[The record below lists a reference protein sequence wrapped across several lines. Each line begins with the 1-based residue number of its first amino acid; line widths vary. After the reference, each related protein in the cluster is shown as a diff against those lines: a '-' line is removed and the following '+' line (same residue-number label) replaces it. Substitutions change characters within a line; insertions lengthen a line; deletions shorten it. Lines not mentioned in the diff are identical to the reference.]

1 MSKGSSYWGTATGK
15 IGNTVVRVRKG
26 VRVESAYQP
35 NVTNPRSG
43 GQVVQ
48 RGKFADAVG
57 FYKRAMA
64 NFFRMAFEDK
74 KTNETDFNAFMR
86 HNVSRAYV
94 YSRQMVTG
102 GQGALPYIGK
112 WLMSFGSL
120 YNLPVAASG
129 AQELRPSFIE
139 GVQSENQ
146 TLGAVWTSLVN
157 KGYLQNGDI
166 MTIVRIATDADNAAA
181 DEYLD
186 ETLGQIPGFTY
197 AGVLPVGVP
206 PVWKVSQYIVDTNS
220 EELLKNQAWIK
231 SVVDGA
237 SSSHWKFNFEDL
249 GLASQGGATAV
260 AVAVI
265 VTRKTSSGLL
275 CSTTP
280 LVWNQVGENMMTAMS
295 SNDWLEGQRKAWS
308 SQNVILAG
316 ALV

>member
-35 NVTNPRSG
+35 NVSNPRSG

-48 RGKFADAVG
+48 RGKFSDAVG

-64 NFFRMAFEDK
+64 NFFKMAFEDK

-86 HNVSRAYV
+86 HNVSRGYV

-112 WLMSFGSL
+112 WLLSFGSL
-120 YNLPVAASG
+120 INMPIVSEASG
-129 AQELRPSFIE
+129 LNVTDWLPGEGRDTATMGNMFAGWIADGLVQE
-139 GVQSENQ
+139 
-146 TLGAVWTSLVN
+146 
-157 KGYLQNGDI
+157 GDI
-166 MTIVRIATDADNAAA
+166 LTVVRILSSADGAGY
-181 DEYLD
+181 DEYTD
-186 ETLGQIPGFTY
+186 EALGLLPGFTY
-197 AGVLPVGVP
+197 TGVLPEGVAP
-206 PVWKVSQYIVDTNS
+206 RWSVDQYIIKSDS
-220 EELLKNQAWIK
+220 AGLIKNQRWINLPMDGNATIK
-231 SVVDGA
+231 FDDMGVASVDSA
-237 SSSHWKFNFEDL
+237 R
-249 GLASQGGATAV
+249 AAA
-260 AVAVI
+260 AI
-265 VTRKTSSGLL
+265 ITRKTANGLL

-280 LVWNQVGENMMTAMS
+280 LVWNKTAETMMTQMATD
-295 SNDWLEGQRKAWS
+295 NWLEGQRKAWS

>member
-86 HNVSRAYV
+86 HNVSRGYV

-112 WLMSFGSL
+112 WLLSYGSL
-120 YNLPVAASG
+120 YNMPIVSGASG
-129 AQELRPSFIE
+129 LIVTHWLPEQGRDTATMGNMFTAWIQSGLVQE
-139 GVQSENQ
+139 
-146 TLGAVWTSLVN
+146 
-157 KGYLQNGDI
+157 GDI
-166 MTIVRIATDADNAAA
+166 LTVVRILSSADGAGS
-181 DEYLD
+181 DEYTD
-186 ETLGQIPGFTY
+186 EALGLLPGFTY
-197 AGVLPVGVP
+197 TGTLDEGMAPRWSVD
-206 PVWKVSQYIVDTNS
+206 QYIVNS
-220 EELLKNQAWIK
+220 DSAVLLKDQRWINLPT
-231 SVVDGA
+231 DGA
-237 SSSHWKFNFEDL
+237 AAIKFDDMA
-249 GLASQGGATAV
+249 LASVDSARA
-260 AVAVI
+260 AAAI
-265 VTRKTSSGLL
+265 ITRKTANGLL

-280 LVWNQVGENMMTAMS
+280 LVWNKTGEDMMATMAS
-295 SNDWLEGQRKAWS
+295 DNWLEGQRKAWS

>member
-35 NVTNPRSG
+35 NVSNPRSG

-64 NFFRMAFEDK
+64 NFFKMAFEDK

-86 HNVSRAYV
+86 HNVSRGFV

-102 GQGALPYIGK
+102 GEGALPYIGK
-112 WLMSFGSL
+112 WLLTYGSL
-120 YNLPVAASG
+120 YSPEVKSSASG
-129 AQELRPSFIE
+129 ITVGILGGASEDTMGSVFTELISLGFAQE
-139 GVQSENQ
+139 
-146 TLGAVWTSLVN
+146 
-157 KGYLQNGDI
+157 GDI
-166 MTIVRIATDADNAAA
+166 LTIVRVMTSADGAGS
-181 DEYLD
+181 DEYSD
-186 ETLGQIPGFTY
+186 ETLGLIPGFTY
-197 AGVLPVGVP
+197 SGTLPVGVG
-206 PVWKVSQYIVDTNS
+206 PVWRVNQYV
-220 EELLKNQAWIK
+220 IK
-231 SVVDGA
+231 ADEASVMGQQPWYKDATGII
-237 SSSHWKFNFEDL
+237 NFADM
-249 GLASQGGATAV
+249 GNADIPSARA
-260 AVAVI
+260 AAVI
-265 VTRKTSSGLL
+265 ITRKTAGGLL
-275 CSTTP
+275 CSTSQ
-280 LVWNQVGENMMTAMS
+280 LVWDKTGETMMSTMA

>member
-35 NVTNPRSG
+35 NVSNPRSG

-64 NFFRMAFEDK
+64 NFFKMAFEDK

-102 GQGALPYIGK
+102 GEGALPYIGK
-112 WLMSFGSL
+112 WLLSYGSL
-120 YNLPVAASG
+120 ENMKIISEASG
-129 AQELRPSFIE
+129 LLVTDWLPEQERDTATMGNMFAGWIAAGIVQEGDILTVVRILSSADGAGYDEYTDEALGLLPGLTYTGTLPE
-139 GVQSENQ
+139 GVAPRWSVDQYIIKPDSAELIKSQ
-146 TLGAVWTSLVN
+146 RWITLPTDGNA
-157 KGYLQNGDI
+157 
-166 MTIVRIATDADNAAA
+166 TINFADMGVASVDSARAAA
-181 DEYLD
+181 A
-186 ETLGQIPGFTY
+186 I
-197 AGVLPVGVP
+197 
-206 PVWKVSQYIVDTNS
+206 I
-220 EELLKNQAWIK
+220 
-231 SVVDGA
+231 
-237 SSSHWKFNFEDL
+237 
-249 GLASQGGATAV
+249 
-260 AVAVI
+260 
-265 VTRKTSSGLL
+265 TRKTANGLL

-280 LVWNQVGENMMTAMS
+280 LVWNKTGETMMTTMATD
-295 SNDWLEGQRKAWS
+295 NWLEGQRKAWS
-308 SQNVILAG
+308 AQDVILAG

>member
-35 NVTNPRSG
+35 NVSNPRSS

-48 RGKFADAVG
+48 RGKFSDAVG

-86 HNVSRAYV
+86 HNVSRGYV

-112 WLMSFGSL
+112 WLLSFGSL
-120 YNLPVAASG
+120 YNMPINSGASG
-129 AQELRPSFIE
+129 LDVTHWMPTEGGDNPTMGNMFTSWIADGLVQE
-139 GVQSENQ
+139 
-146 TLGAVWTSLVN
+146 
-157 KGYLQNGDI
+157 GDI
-166 MTIVRIATDADNAAA
+166 LTVVRILSSADGAGY
-181 DEYLD
+181 DEYTD
-186 ETLGQIPGFTY
+186 EALGLLPGFTY
-197 AGVLPVGVP
+197 TGTLPEGVAPKWSVD
-206 PVWKVSQYIVDTNS
+206 QYIVKPDS
-220 EELLKNQAWIK
+220 AELLKRQRWL
-231 SVVDGA
+231 SVSSDASATINFADMGTASVDSA
-237 SSSHWKFNFEDL
+237 R
-249 GLASQGGATAV
+249 AAA
-260 AVAVI
+260 AI
-265 VTRKTSSGLL
+265 ITRKTANGLL

-280 LVWNQVGENMMTAMS
+280 LVWNKTAETMMTQMATDS
-295 SNDWLEGQRKAWS
+295 WLEGQRKAWS

>member
-35 NVTNPRSG
+35 NVTNPRSS

-64 NFFRMAFEDK
+64 NFFKMAFEDK

-86 HNVSRAYV
+86 HNVSRGFV

-112 WLMSFGSL
+112 WLLTYGSL
-120 YNLPVAASG
+120 YNLPIVSETSG
-129 AQELRPSFIE
+129 LIVTGWLPEQARDTATMGNMFTHWIQSGLVQE
-139 GVQSENQ
+139 
-146 TLGAVWTSLVN
+146 
-157 KGYLQNGDI
+157 GDI
-166 MTIVRIATDADNAAA
+166 LTIVRILSSADSAGA
-181 DEYLD
+181 DEYTD
-186 ETLGQIPGFTY
+186 EALGLLPGFTY
-197 AGVLPVGVP
+197 TGTLDEGMAPRWSVD
-206 PVWKVSQYIVDTNS
+206 QYIINS
-220 EELLKNQAWIK
+220 DSAELIK
-231 SVVDGA
+231 SQRWINLPTDGA
-237 SSSHWKFNFEDL
+237 ATIKFDDM
-249 GLASQGGATAV
+249 GLASVDSARA
-260 AVAVI
+260 AAAI
-265 VTRKTSSGLL
+265 ITRKTANGLL

-280 LVWNQVGENMMTAMS
+280 LVWNQTAVDMMTNMAS
-295 SNDWLEGQRKAWS
+295 EAWLEGQRKAWS

>member
-35 NVTNPRSG
+35 NVSNPRSG

-57 FYKRAMA
+57 FYKHAMA
-64 NFFRMAFEDK
+64 NFFKMAFEDK

-86 HNVSRAYV
+86 HNVSRGYV

-112 WLMSFGSL
+112 WLLSFGSL
-120 YNLPVAASG
+120 YNLTIVSEDSGLNLIGWLPKEDRNTATMGNMFASWIAAG
-129 AQELRPSFIE
+129 LVQE
-139 GVQSENQ
+139 
-146 TLGAVWTSLVN
+146 
-157 KGYLQNGDI
+157 GDI
-166 MTIVRIATDADNAAA
+166 LTVVRIMSSADGAGY
-181 DEYLD
+181 DEYTD
-186 ETLGQIPGFTY
+186 EALGLLPGFTY
-197 AGVLPVGVP
+197 TGTLAEGMP
-206 PVWKVSQYIVDTNS
+206 PLWTVDQYI
-220 EELLKNQAWIK
+220 IK
-231 SVVDGA
+231 SDATGLIKEQRWITVPTSGNATINFVDMGNA
-237 SSSHWKFNFEDL
+237 SVDS
-249 GLASQGGATAV
+249 ARAA
-260 AVAVI
+260 AAI
-265 VTRKTSSGLL
+265 VTRKTANGLL

-280 LVWNQVGENMMTAMS
+280 LVWNQTAETMMTQMATD
-295 SNDWLEGQRKAWS
+295 NWLEGQRKAWS

>member
-35 NVTNPRSG
+35 NVSNPRSS

-64 NFFRMAFEDK
+64 NFFRMAFEDR

-86 HNVSRAYV
+86 HNVARGYV

-112 WLMSFGSL
+112 WLLSYGSL
-120 YNLPVAASG
+120 FTPQLSVKEDGTIGLESLIAAS
-129 AQELRPSFIE
+129 ADT
-139 GVQSENQ
+139 
-146 TLGAVWTSLVN
+146 TLGDLFSIWIDSGLAQ
-157 KGYLQNGDI
+157 KGDI
-166 MTIVRIATDADNAAA
+166 FTFVRVLTSADGAGA
-181 DEYLD
+181 DEYSD
-186 ETLGQIPGFTY
+186 ESLGLLPGFTY
-197 AGVLPVGVP
+197 TGTLPENMAPIWSVD
-206 PVWKVSQYIVDTNS
+206 QY
-220 EELLKNQAWIK
+220 
-231 SVVDGA
+231 VVDPESAVKLSEQRWANNTA
-237 SSSHWKFNFEDL
+237 SLVSFKGMGNDEI
-249 GLASQGGATAV
+249 ASARA
-260 AVAVI
+260 AACI
-265 VTRKTSSGLL
+265 LTRKTANGLL

-280 LVWNQVGENMMTAMS
+280 LVWNKTAETMMTQMATD
-295 SNDWLEGQRKAWS
+295 NWLEGQRKAWS